1 MVRDLSRFWED
12 EIGQDLVEY
21 SLLIAFIALA
31 ITQLIISGSK
41 SINGIWNSTNSDLAA
56 GNAAIAA
63 GS

>member
-1 MVRDLSRFWED
+1 MVRDLSRFWDD

-31 ITQLIISGSK
+31 VVQIIISGGK
-41 SINGIWNSTNSDLAA
+41 SINGIWSSTNSDLAA

>member
-1 MVRDLSRFWED
+1 MVWDLNRFWND

-31 ITQLIISGSK
+31 IVQLIINGGK
-41 SINGIWNSTNSDLAA
+41 SMNGIWSATNADLAA
-56 GNAAIAA
+56 GNAAITG